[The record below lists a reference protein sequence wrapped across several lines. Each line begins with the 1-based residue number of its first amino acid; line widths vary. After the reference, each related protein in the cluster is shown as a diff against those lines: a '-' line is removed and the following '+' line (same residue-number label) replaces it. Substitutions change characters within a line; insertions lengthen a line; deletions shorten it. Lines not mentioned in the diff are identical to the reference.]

1 MLINLDKSEIKL
13 TLKTLKSYPYLHPD
27 DEQDVEYW
35 DGILN
40 KLVPILDACE
50 CQAQKQTSS
59 PN

>member
-1 MLINLDKSEIKL
+1 MLIDVTKDELKEIVEL
-13 TLKTLKSYPYLHPD
+13 ISTNNQYND

-50 CQAQKQTSS
+50 CRAQKQTSS

>member
-1 MLINLDKSEIKL
+1 MLIDVTKDELKEIVEL
-13 TLKTLKSYPYLHPD
+13 ISTNNQYND

-50 CQAQKQTSS
+50 GQAQKQTSS